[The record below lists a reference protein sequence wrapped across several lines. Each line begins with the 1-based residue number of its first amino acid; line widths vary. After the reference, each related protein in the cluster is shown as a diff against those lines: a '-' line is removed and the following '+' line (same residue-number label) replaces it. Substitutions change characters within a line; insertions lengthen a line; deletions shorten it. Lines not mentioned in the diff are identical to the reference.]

1 MWIIKSDNFLDMG
14 METMN
19 SFNSGSEEMKE
30 RSFKSLFEERVYV
43 VSTLWSL
50 LDPFNN
56 KTMNNV
62 EPKHILWTLM
72 FLKLYGKEINVCS
85 LSGGC
90 DEKTFR
96 KWVWKMIFEISDLEP
111 EVVSF

>member
-1 MWIIKSDNFLDMG
+1 MINRC
-14 METMN
+14 N
-19 SFNSGSEEMKE
+19 SVSEETKE
-30 RSFKSLFEERVYV
+30 RRFKSLFGERVYV
-43 VSTLWSL
+43 FATLWSL
-50 LDPFNN
+50 LDPFNY

-62 EPKHILWTLM
+62 ETKHILWTLM
-72 FLKLYGKEINVCS
+72 FLKLYGKEINFCS